1 MTTADLPFPIRYVGR
16 NVKWGMA
23 WCIRHILQMLFF
35 LPVRKNRVLLSA
47 HNGLEYYCN
56 PKYISEYLVV
66 HGGKDLEIIWGF
78 NHPENY
84 RQIPG
89 IKAVRFNSLTW
100 IYYTATSSVL
110 ITNFFWP
117 QTQPKR
123 KGQLFISTWHGGG
136 AYKRVGGGALY
147 VQSDLERRGRHEKI
161 QKVDLFLSSSRAFT
175 EYAIRQDYRYR
186 GEVLPCGMP
195 RNDLFFHQ
203 EKREAAARRVR
214 DKLGITGY
222 IAVYAPTFRGKD
234 WRGGYRVCAPFPYQ
248 AVLSSLRQRFGEPA
262 VILKRAHPGGD
273 MADSTEENV
282 LDVTAYPDMQEL
294 LCAADM
300 LITDYSSSMWDFALL
315 GRPCLLYV
323 PDLEE
328 YATQRGLCTPPE
340 EWPGF
345 VCRNEKELLAAIS
358 SLDEQACAEK
368 AARHLQAL
376 GSYETGTATEQV
388 CERILRHMGRKD
400 NLTDETD
407 RQLQAD

>member
-1 MTTADLPFPIRYVGR
+1 MTTADLPLPVRYVGR
-16 NVKWGMA
+16 IVKRVLV
-23 WCIRHILQMLFF
+23 WCILQILFF
-35 LPVRKNRVLLSA
+35 FPVRKNRVLLTV
-47 HNGLEYYCN
+47 HGGLEYACN
-56 PKYISEYLVV
+56 PKYISEYLVM

-89 IKAVRFNSLTW
+89 IKAVRFYSLPW
-100 IYYTATSSVL
+100 IYYSATSSVI
-110 ITNFFWP
+110 ITNFGFP
-117 QTQPKR
+117 RIQPKR
-123 KGQLFISTWHGGG
+123 KGQLLLNTWHGGG

-147 VQSDLERRGRHEKI
+147 TQSDSERRSRRKNI
-161 QKVDLFLSSSRAFT
+161 QKTDLFLSSSRAFT
-175 EYAIRQDYRYR
+175 EYALRQDYSYS
-186 GEVLPCGMP
+186 GEVLACGMP
-195 RNDLFFHQ
+195 RNDLFFDPK
-203 EKREAAARRVR
+203 KRDTVARRV
-214 DKLGITGY
+214 KASLGITGY
-222 IAVYAPTFRGKD
+222 IAIYAPTFRGKD
-234 WRGGYRVCAPFPYQ
+234 WREHCIRTSFPYQ
-248 AVLSSLRQRFGEPA
+248 AALAALQRRFGEPA
-262 VILKRAHPGGD
+262 VILTRAHPGGD
-273 MADSTEENV
+273 MADGAEKNV
-282 LDVTAYPDMQEL
+282 LDVTDYPDMQEL

-345 VCRNEKELLAAIS
+345 ICRNEKELLAAIS

-376 GSYETGTATEQV
+376 GSYEAGTATEQV
-388 CERILRHMGRKD
+388 CERILQHMGRKD